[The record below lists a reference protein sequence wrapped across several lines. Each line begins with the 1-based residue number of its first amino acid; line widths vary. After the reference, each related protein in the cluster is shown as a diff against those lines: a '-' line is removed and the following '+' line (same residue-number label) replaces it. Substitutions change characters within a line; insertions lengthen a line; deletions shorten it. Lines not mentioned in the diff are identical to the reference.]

1 MLKILDIDLR
11 AFDGEGAAGDAATG
25 GNPADAQPEQSGSAP
40 DAQVQENNA
49 NAQDTPAKPT
59 FDELIKGEYK
69 QDYDKRVQDA
79 IGRRFKAQNA
89 EMDAIRPII
98 AALQQ
103 RYNIADGDDLPKQI
117 LQAIEKDRGHIRQYA
132 EDHGYTEEQ
141 AEQMMKVER
150 DAKLYQDLVR
160 RQQTEVN
167 RQQELQRLQQQ
178 AEAVRAKYPT
188 FDIPTEQQNPRFMEM
203 LRRGVDMMTAY
214 EVVHQDDIINQ
225 AVQDAERKF
234 NDKVRA
240 KQARPD
246 ENGAG
251 AASAAA
257 AIAVDVTKMSRKE
270 FRALQQRVMNGE
282 RITLR

>member
-251 AASAAA
+251 AASAAWQ
-257 AIAVDVTKMSRKE
+257 VSGT
-270 FRALQQRVMNGE
+270 E
-282 RITLR
+282 RRQNWCSQ